1 MPPRPAGALAEGGG
15 SGIFAGMTTIDDTGR
30 ITLDPA
36 VCNGRPVIRGTRI
49 AVQTVLE
56 FLGAGD
62 AIEDVLEEYPALARE
77 DVLACLQFSSRL
89 MGNHF
94 TLHRVA

>member
-1 MPPRPAGALAEGGG
+1 MRALAKGGS
-15 SGIFAGMTTIDDTGR
+15 SGIFAGMTTIDDSGR
-30 ITLDPA
+30 IALDPA
-36 VCNGRPVIRGTRI
+36 VCNGRAVIKGTRI

-62 AIEDVLEEYPALARE
+62 GIEDVLEEYPALTRE

-94 TLHRVA
+94 TLLQTA

>member
-1 MPPRPAGALAEGGG
+1 
-15 SGIFAGMTTIDDTGR
+15 MTTIDDSGH

-36 VCNGRPVIRGTRI
+36 VCNGRPVIKGTRI

-62 AIEDVLEEYPALARE
+62 SIEDVLEEYPALTRE

-94 TLHRVA
+94 TLLQTA

>member
-1 MPPRPAGALAEGGG
+1 MPPGLAETAHCGKIRGMEDRILIDP
-15 SGIFAGMTTIDDTGR
+15 GI
-30 ITLDPA
+30 
-36 VCNGRPVIRGTRI
+36 CNGRPVIAGTRI

-62 AIEDVLEEYPALARE
+62 EIADVLEEYPSLTRE
-77 DVLACLQFSSRL
+77 DVLACLRYSSRL

-94 TLHRVA
+94 TLQKVA